1 MAEMFD
7 NTIKKDR
14 VLLAAVESTE
24 FVMTWSFPLTSLK
37 S

>member
-14 VLLAAVESTE
+14 VLLAAVD
-24 FVMTWSFPLTSLK
+24 MTWSFLLMNLK

>member
-14 VLLAAVESTE
+14 VLLEAVDTGSYYVE
-24 FVMTWSFPLTSLK
+24 LYLD
-37 S
+37 

>member
-14 VLLAAVESTE
+14 VLLAAVDTGSY
-24 FVMTWSFPLTSLK
+24 LSLIHI
-37 S
+37 